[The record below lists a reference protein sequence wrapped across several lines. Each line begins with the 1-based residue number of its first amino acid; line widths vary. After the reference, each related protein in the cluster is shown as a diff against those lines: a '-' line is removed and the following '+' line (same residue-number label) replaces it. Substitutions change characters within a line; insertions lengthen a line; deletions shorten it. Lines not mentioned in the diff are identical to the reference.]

1 MNLAASLL
9 ELAVCGLAVY
19 GAWHLC
25 RSVAAWGDGQLTA
38 LAWRRHT
45 AGLAEV
51 EPHAGDRWPDV
62 PLPPPYQPQPPVGL
76 EDPRIGTD
84 EHLLSQCHD
93 IWPDSPGGE
102 L

>member
-1 MNLAASLL
+1 MNLAASLA

-25 RSVAAWGDGQLTA
+25 RSVAAWCDGQLTA

-45 AGLAEV
+45 ADLAEV
-51 EPHAGDRWPDV
+51 EQPAGDRWPDV